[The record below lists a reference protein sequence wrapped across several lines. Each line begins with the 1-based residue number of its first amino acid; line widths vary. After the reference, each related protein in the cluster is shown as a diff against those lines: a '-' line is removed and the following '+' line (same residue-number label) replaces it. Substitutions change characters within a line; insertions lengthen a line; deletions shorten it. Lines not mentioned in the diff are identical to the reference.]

1 MAYHLTRP
9 MVMPGERQLAGH
21 LIGPYFQRNGREYG
35 CRRHRNG
42 GQRQISDGGI
52 WTLAILGESIESAMS
67 GGLQPASA
75 GFIPSFLG
83 FASPGA
89 VLKLGKVRRASKT
102 AA

>member
-1 MAYHLTRP
+1 

-21 LIGPYFQRNGREYG
+21 LIGPYFQGNAREYG

-67 GGLQPASA
+67 GGLQRASA
-75 GFIPSFLG
+75 GFIPSFL
-83 FASPGA
+83 ASPGA